1 MLKVPYNSR
10 NILLGDSLIRFMKF
24 GDKEIYGSTEG
35 IKANLREVILQLND
49 KVSHL
54 HENEELDFVIIS
66 LRSLTN
72 YTSILLERL
81 TLYQQS
87 PIEFCAISARNLFE
101 CYLLVAFI
109 LSDPSKAK
117 EFVGQKAS
125 EELEINEGFLSL
137 TEPSTPEAV
146 IKSIQDRM
154 TYIKELMNK
163 HEVPIE
169 KHWTVSYLAKQTN
182 NKVEYES
189 FFKLYSKY
197 IHPSSWIVNSLANE
211 YDNPVF
217 RNIFVLQG
225 QHYASCIQK
234 LVSNYLRDQIIA

>member
-1 MLKVPYNSR
+1 
-10 NILLGDSLIRFMKF
+10 MKF
-24 GDKEIYGSTEG
+24 GDKVIYGSTEDVG
-35 IKANLREVILQLND
+35 ANLHELILQLNN
-49 KVSHL
+49 KVSKL
-54 HENEELDFVIIS
+54 NEKEALDFVIIS

-81 TLYQQS
+81 TTYQQL
-87 PIEFCAISARNLFE
+87 PIEFIAISARNLFE

-117 EFVGQKAS
+117 VFVGQKAS

-137 TEPSTPEAV
+137 TKPSTPEAT

-154 TYIKELMNK
+154 TYIKELMKN
-163 HEVPIE
+163 HEIPIE
-169 KHWTVSYLAKQTN
+169 KHWTVSFLAKQTN
-182 NKVEYES
+182 NKVEYEA

-197 IHPSSWIVNSLANE
+197 IHPSSWILNSQANE
-211 YDNPVF
+211 YDNHVF
-217 RNIFVLQG
+217 RNIFIMQG

-234 LVSNYLRDQIIA
+234 LVSNYLRSQTFA

>member
-1 MLKVPYNSR
+1 MLGEIV
-10 NILLGDSLIRFMKF
+10 IRFMKF
-24 GDKEIYGSTEG
+24 GDKEIYGYTEG
-35 IKANLREVILQLND
+35 IKANLREVILQLNT
-49 KVSHL
+49 KVYHL

-87 PIEFCAISARNLFE
+87 PIEFCAISARNLLE

-109 LSDPSKAK
+109 LSDSSKAK

-146 IKSIQDRM
+146 SKSTQDRM
-154 TYIKELMNK
+154 TYIKELMN
-163 HEVPIE
+163 
-169 KHWTVSYLAKQTN
+169 
-182 NKVEYES
+182 
-189 FFKLYSKY
+189 
-197 IHPSSWIVNSLANE
+197 
-211 YDNPVF
+211 
-217 RNIFVLQG
+217 
-225 QHYASCIQK
+225 
-234 LVSNYLRDQIIA
+234 

>member
-1 MLKVPYNSR
+1 
-10 NILLGDSLIRFMKF
+10 MKF
-24 GDKEIYGSTEG
+24 GNKVIYRSTEK
-35 IKANLREVILQLND
+35 IKENLHETIFQLND
-49 KVSHL
+49 KVSNL
-54 HENEELDFVIIS
+54 HENEELDFVVIS

-81 TLYQQS
+81 TTYQQF

-109 LSDPSKAK
+109 LSNPSKAK

-137 TEPSTPEAV
+137 TKPDTPEEI
-146 IKSIQDRM
+146 IKSIRDRM
-154 TYIKELMNK
+154 TYIKELMKK
-163 HEVPIE
+163 HEVPI
-169 KHWTVSYLAKQTN
+169 KRHWTVSYLAKQTN
-182 NKVEYES
+182 NKVEYEA

-197 IHPSSWIVNSLANE
+197 IHPSSWIVNSQTND

-217 RNIFVLQG
+217 RNIFLLQG
-225 QHYASCIQK
+225 QHYASFTQK
-234 LVSNYLRDQIIA
+234 LVSNYLHDQAIA